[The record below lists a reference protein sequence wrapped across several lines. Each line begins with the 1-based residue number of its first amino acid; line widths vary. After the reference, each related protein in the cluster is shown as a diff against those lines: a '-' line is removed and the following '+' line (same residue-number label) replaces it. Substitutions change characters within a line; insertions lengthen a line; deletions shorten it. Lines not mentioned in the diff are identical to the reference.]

1 MARELDLSEMLELEL
16 TKDQYTKEQLRVK
29 GEEDRKTEE
38 LKARHACELEELK
51 AKNASKLEAKKI
63 LGTIGKVVV
72 GAGIWFGLTCLADRI
87 EVPRRN
93 VRMPKD

>member
-1 MARELDLSEMLELEL
+1 MARELDLNEMLELEL
-16 TKDQYTKEQLRVK
+16 TKDQYIKEQIAKK

-38 LKARHACELEELK
+38 LKAQNALLLESMKHEH
-51 AKNASKLEAKKI
+51 ASKLETKKI